1 LLSSP
6 GAKIITPS
14 DSDIVPP
21 GEIGEF
27 YAGPLPSK
35 PVPPQPVSS
44 AEVQARAARV
54 NNDRSAL
61 SATGLRP
68 AGGEPWRSFVGGTN
82 ADFFWGGATGRRD
95 W

>member
-1 LLSSP
+1 M
-6 GAKIITPS
+6 
-14 DSDIVPP
+14 PP

-54 NNDRSAL
+54 NNDRSAYQQQGCAPRAVSRGDRS
-61 SATGLRP
+61 SAARMRTSFGAAQQAVVTGDSRVR
-68 AGGEPWRSFVGGTN
+68 ESM
-82 ADFFWGGATGRRD
+82 DMSCEATK
-95 W
+95 